1 MGMNAKQAI
10 IGGGFLCALSLNSLA
25 QSASLSELWQ
35 NPQICSAVSCST
47 VAGNGVFV
55 RVGDFSSDVLR
66 SMDGTH
72 WVRHSSGVLSSIYSV
87 TFGEGRFVAVGNEGA
102 LVTSADGATW
112 TSAKSTTDERLR
124 NVVYANGMFV
134 AVGYNGTI
142 ITSRDGLNWTQR
154 NSKTTERLNGV
165 SFGNGL
171 YVALSKTGQ
180 VVSSRDGRHWKQGPA
195 LNGAFAT
202 LGFTNGAFTSVNAEG
217 TAFSSKDAKTWQATG
232 AFIASAQ

>member
-25 QSASLSELWQ
+25 QSASPSGLWQ

-47 VAGNGVFV
+47 AAGNGVFV

-72 WVRHSSGVLSSIYSV
+72 WVRHSSGVLSSLYSV

-102 LVTSADGATW
+102 LVTSVDGVTW
-112 TSAKSTTDERLR
+112 TSVNSATDERLR
-124 NVVYANGMFV
+124 NVVYAHGMFV

-142 ITSRDGLNWTQR
+142 ITSPTGLVWKVRD
-154 NSKTTERLNGV
+154 SKTAERLHAV
-165 SFGNGL
+165 SFGNSL
-171 YVALSKTGQ
+171 YVALGKNGQ
-180 VVSSRDGRHWKQGPA
+180 VVSSRDGKHWKQGPA
-195 LNGAFAT
+195 LDGAFAT
-202 LGFTNGAFTSVNAEG
+202 LGFTNGTFTTANAEG
-217 TAFSSKDAKTWQATG
+217 TAFSSKDANTWQATG